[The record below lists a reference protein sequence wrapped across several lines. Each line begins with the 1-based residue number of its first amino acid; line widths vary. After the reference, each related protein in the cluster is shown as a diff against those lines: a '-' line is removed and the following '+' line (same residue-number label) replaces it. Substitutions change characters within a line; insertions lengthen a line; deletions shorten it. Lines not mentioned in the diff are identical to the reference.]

1 MEKLLELLNAFE
13 TPKSWIVFK
22 SYDNYDWT
30 FYWIDCDWETE
41 VARSDALIC
50 SKKNLFIEWL
60 VSEWYI
66 NEWKFFTMT
75 EEIQDAWRKI
85 DPPEFETTVKDL
97 ETYNKIRKKYL
108 SERLIMFLSIQD
120 DPIKVLIEIIE

>member
-1 MEKLLELLNAFE
+1 MEKLLELLNDPE
-13 TPKSWIVFK
+13 LEPSSKIEHW
-22 SYDNYDWT
+22 
-30 FYWIDCDWETE
+30 TE
-41 VARSDALIC
+41 VAVRNCEYLII
-50 SKKNLFIEWL
+50 SKGRGFIQKL
-60 VSEWYI
+60 VEKGHI
-66 NEWKFFTMT
+66 NEWKFFRMT
-75 EEIQDAWRKI
+75 EQIQDAWRKI

>member
-1 MEKLLELLNAFE
+1 MEKLLQLLNDPE
-13 TPKSWIVFK
+13 LEPSSNIEHW
-22 SYDNYDWT
+22 
-30 FYWIDCDWETE
+30 TE
-41 VARSDALIC
+41 VAVRNCDYLII
-50 SKKNLFIEWL
+50 SKGRGFIQKL
-60 VSEWYI
+60 VEKGHI
-66 NEWKFFTMT
+66 NEWKFFRMT
-75 EEIQDAWRKI
+75 EQIQDAWRKI

>member
-1 MEKLLELLNAFE
+1 MEKLLELLN
-13 TPKSWIVFK
+13 
-22 SYDNYDWT
+22 D
-30 FYWIDCDWETE
+30 
-41 VARSDALIC
+41 
-50 SKKNLFIEWL
+50 FIERKYKDHLHRTKTNINTWKEIIVSKNFGFITDL
-60 VSEWYI
+60 VERWNI
-66 NEWKFFTMT
+66 NEWKFFDMT
-75 EEIQDAWRKI
+75 EDMIQDGWRKI